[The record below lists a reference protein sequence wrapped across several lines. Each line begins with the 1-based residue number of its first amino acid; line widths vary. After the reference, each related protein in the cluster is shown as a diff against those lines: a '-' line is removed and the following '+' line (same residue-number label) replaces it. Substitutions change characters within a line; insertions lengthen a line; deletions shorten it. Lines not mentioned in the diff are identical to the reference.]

1 MFWDDL
7 IRRWRRDYKVVSP
20 RLLRGVGGHV
30 AVLPAPRR
38 RRQTRLLIFLVILM
52 ALGAA
57 LLASSGGISITPGD
71 TEGTPA
77 GVVTAVGALGV
88 TPTVDG
94 ERQDRTRVSNR
105 CKSVG

>member
-38 RRQTRLLIFLVILM
+38 QRQNRLLLLLVALIV
-52 ALGAA
+52 LGAA
-57 LLASSGGISITPGD
+57 LLASPGRISITPGNA
-71 TEGTPA
+71 EGTPM
-77 GVVTAVGALGV
+77 GVVN
-88 TPTVDG
+88 TVRDP
-94 ERQDRTRVSNR
+94 
-105 CKSVG
+105 

>member
-38 RRQTRLLIFLVILM
+38 RRQSRLLLFLVILVV
-52 ALGAA
+52 LGAA
-57 LLASSGGISITPGD
+57 LLASSGRVSITAGD
-71 TEGTPA
+71 TGGTPA
-77 GVVTAVGALGV
+77 SVVSAVGA
-88 TPTVDG
+88 P
-94 ERQDRTRVSNR
+94 
-105 CKSVG
+105 